1 MSVSERDLSE
11 RSHGRA
17 TGASAMRAL
26 DLGITM
32 PSFKARAGKLV
43 KTTSIPLSTFGAQFR
58 GASQIM
64 SSQGYVSDGG
74 GDDTGSAL
82 AALRSGELDASEL
95 VVDDSGHGEQAAEA
109 ATPSAHKK
117 KATQKRS
124 TRRVKLRPV
133 GKDGSVATT
142 GRSVRADSQQLV
154 SNNFYK
160 LKLKSG
166 RRGPQSADERRT
178 ALYKRMIGKKSAGA
192 SSAPEPKGASSRG
205 TLANGEGRESLLAME
220 SLCGGG
226 ETSDSDNPVSS
237 CVDEG
242 PDKHARRKGKTTTRA
257 GRCSSEPCSI
267 AGQPLSFFTPD
278 ASSSPSEVCALD
290 VPCPGLPGQA
300 GAKEATA
307 IDLRKVLA
315 HAWEFCGFKPGQVGA
330 IKRVLEARSTLL
342 LLATGAGKSLVYQLP
357 SLVLS
362 SLYSGLT
369 LVITPLIA
377 LMRDQIRHLP
387 NSLQALCMSFESAG
401 KDSYSDAASRLS
413 SGQVQLLFVSPER
426 LQTPRFKALM
436 AMEGMPPI
444 QLAVIDEA
452 HCASEWSHNF
462 RPAYLQ
468 LPGLMQEL
476 SVRCVL
482 AMTGTATATLASRL
496 CDMFGID
503 MHEGTVRGD

>member
-1 MSVSERDLSE
+1 MAARQGEGDCTQEAAAALTASGLSGDDWDTVAYVPPPSFIRCYNPQRTTTGGTPARAQEPSTGTPHSVHSPLLSSFGVMSVSERDLSE
-11 RSHGRA
+11 NSHGRA

-64 SSQGYVSDGG
+64 SSQGYLSDGG

-142 GRSVRADSQQLV
+142 GRSVHADSQQLV

-257 GRCSSEPCSI
+257 GRCSSEPYSI

-278 ASSSPSEVCALD
+278 ANSSPSEVCALD

-315 HAWEFCGFKPGQVGA
+315 HAWGFCGFKPGQVGA
-330 IKRVLEARSTLL
+330 IKRVLEAR
-342 LLATGAGKSLVYQLP
+342 
-357 SLVLS
+357 
-362 SLYSGLT
+362 
-369 LVITPLIA
+369 
-377 LMRDQIRHLP
+377 
-387 NSLQALCMSFESAG
+387 
-401 KDSYSDAASRLS
+401 
-413 SGQVQLLFVSPER
+413 
-426 LQTPRFKALM
+426 
-436 AMEGMPPI
+436 
-444 QLAVIDEA
+444 
-452 HCASEWSHNF
+452 
-462 RPAYLQ
+462 
-468 LPGLMQEL
+468 
-476 SVRCVL
+476 
-482 AMTGTATATLASRL
+482 
-496 CDMFGID
+496 
-503 MHEGTVRGD
+503 

>member
-1 MSVSERDLSE
+1 GDDWDTVAYVPPPSFIRCYNPQRTTTTGTPARAQEPSTGTPHSVHSPLLSSFGVMSVSERDLSE

-226 ETSDSDNPVSS
+226 ETSDSDNPF
-237 CVDEG
+237 
-242 PDKHARRKGKTTTRA
+242 K
-257 GRCSSEPCSI
+257 
-267 AGQPLSFFTPD
+267 PLRT
-278 ASSSPSEVCALD
+278 
-290 VPCPGLPGQA
+290 
-300 GAKEATA
+300 KEATA

-503 MHEGTVRGD
+503 MHEGT